1 MSSLHASRFKNLVA
15 RLLTFLFMIPIYR
28 KHTLL
33 FLLLLTLGQG
43 AFSQNRK
50 TDSLKLVVKN
60 ALSDTVKMSA
70 LVYWA
75 DLLSDTDPEE
85 ALRLYDQAQ
94 KLAEKNLSRKSV
106 KINDNGFSAGT
117 INEKGSGDE
126 PMSTLR
132 KKCLRMLGN
141 ALTGKGDAYGALRQ
155 DDKALEAYNQAINVF
170 TTLKSSG
177 AVASC
182 YYRCGQLMF
191 SGSKKKEALGYYTK
205 SMAIYEQAKD
215 KAGVAKVMGGMALIY
230 DHLGQVQEA
239 LRYYA
244 LSMKGYEE
252 VKDPDG
258 VSIALTNIANVYMAQ
273 GEMEKALLNYHRSL
287 KISEGL
293 KDKRG
298 VGLTLNNIGNVYYYH
313 GQYPEAL
320 GYYQQCLDLAKEIN
334 DKPGLARSY
343 INIASIYQLQKKLE
357 PALDYFKKGLR
368 LNEEL
373 GDKTGISIALN
384 NMSEVYTLMGKLDTS
399 LVYATKSLAM
409 IKEADNVEIM
419 TSLYINACNV
429 YLLKGNYDKS
439 LEYGLIALKYSKE
452 LGYPYL
458 QKNISE
464 KLKIIYQKKNN
475 PAKSLEMYEL
485 YVTMRDSLSN
495 EENRKAIYKTYIKHS
510 YEKKAVAD
518 SIKAFD
524 EKKIADA
531 KLSESQ
537 ATIRQERTQKLALYA
552 GFVLILIFTG
562 FIYNRFK
569 LSQKQKKIIE
579 VQKSFVDESQRK
591 IIASINYA
599 RRIQSSMLPA
609 PEEISH
615 FFQQNFVFFKPKDI
629 VSGDFYWFH
638 HEEHY
643 SYLAVTDCTGHG
655 VPGAFMTMIAHSLL
669 NEVVIEQKITSP
681 DKILDQLHSLVFK
694 ALKQH
699 KGDEYSQDG
708 MDMSLVKIDHKNKLL
723 YFAAARNHGFLVH
736 NAMIDVLKATP
747 KSIGGLSLLGEVE
760 PERKFNMET
769 IELKPDSLLVLSTDG
784 FFDQLNDEDKK
795 FGTNRFKELIV
806 HLSTQNPGDNLQL
819 LETTFNNW
827 KKETPQLDDV
837 LVLGVRL

>member
-1 MSSLHASRFKNLVA
+1 MLVEVVFA
-15 RLLTFLFMIPIYR
+15 
-28 KHTLL
+28 
-33 FLLLLTLGQG
+33 
-43 AFSQNRK
+43 QNRQ
-50 TDSLKLVVKN
+50 TDSLKLVLKH
-60 ALSDTVKMSA
+60 ADSDTVRMSA
-70 LVYWA
+70 LVRWA
-75 DLLSDTDPEE
+75 DLLSDSDPEE
-85 ALRLYDQAQ
+85 ALRRYDQAQ

-106 KINDNGFSAGT
+106 RINDNGFSSGT
-117 INEKGSGDE
+117 IQDKASAEE
-126 PMSTLR
+126 PMSTL
-132 KKCLRMLGN
+132 KKKYLHMLAGS
-141 ALTGKGDAYGALRQ
+141 LMGKGDAYGSLRQ
-155 DDKALEAYNQAINVF
+155 EDKALESYKQAVSVF
-170 TTLKSSG
+170 TTLKSNR
-177 AVASC
+177 AIATC
-182 YYRCGQLMF
+182 YRRCGQLMF
-191 SGSKKKEALGYYTK
+191 SGLRKKEALSYYTK
-205 SMAIYEQAKD
+205 SLAISEQEND
-215 KAGVAKVMGGMALIY
+215 KAGVAMATGGMALIY
-230 DHLGQVQEA
+230 EHLGQVQEA

-244 LSMKGYEE
+244 LSMKGYEA
-252 VKDPDG
+252 VKDADG

-273 GEMEKALLNYHRSL
+273 GDMEKALLNYHRSL
-287 KISEGL
+287 KISESL
-293 KDKRG
+293 KDKINA
-298 VGLTLNNIGNVYYYH
+298 GLTLNNIGNVYYYH
-313 GQYPEAL
+313 GQYNEAL
-320 GYYQQCLDLAKEIN
+320 GYYQQCLELAKEVN

-357 PALDYFKKGLR
+357 PALDYFKKGLK

-373 GDKTGISIALN
+373 GDKTGVSIALN

-409 IKEADNVEIM
+409 IKEADNMEIM

-429 YLLKGNYDKS
+429 YLLMGNYDKG

-464 KLKIIYQKKNN
+464 KLKVIYQKKNN

-495 EENRKAIYKTYIKHS
+495 EENRKAMYKTYIKHE

-537 ATIRQERTQKLALYA
+537 ATIKQERTQKLALYA

-569 LSQKQKKIIE
+569 ISQKQKKIIE

-609 PEEISH
+609 TEEISH
-615 FFQQNFVFFKPKDI
+615 FFPQNFVFFKPKDI

-638 HEEHY
+638 HEDDC
-643 SYLAVTDCTGHG
+643 SYLAVADCTGHG

-669 NEVVIEQKITSP
+669 NEVVIEQKLTSP
-681 DKILDQLHSLVFK
+681 DKILEQLHSLVFK

-708 MDMSLVKIDHKNKLL
+708 MDLSLAKIDHKNQLL
-723 YFAAARNHGFLVH
+723 HFAAARNNGFLVH
-736 NAMIDVLKATP
+736 DSSIEVLKATS

-760 PERKFNMET
+760 PERKFNMQS
-769 IELKPDSLLVLSTDG
+769 IALKPNSLLVLSTDG

-795 FGTNRFKELIV
+795 FGTNRFKELI
-806 HLSTQNPGDNLQL
+806 LSLYTQNAHDNFGL

-837 LVLGVRL
+837 LVLGIRT

>member
-1 MSSLHASRFKNLVA
+1 M
-15 RLLTFLFMIPIYR
+15 LTPTFMTPVYR
-28 KHTLL
+28 RYIVL
-33 FLLLLTLGQG
+33 FLLLLIPGKEAL
-43 AFSQNRK
+43 SQSRK
-50 TDSLKLVVKN
+50 IDSLRLIVKN
-60 ALSDTVKMSA
+60 AASDTVKTKA
-70 LVYWA
+70 LLEWA
-75 DLLSDTDPEE
+75 DLLSDTQPEE
-85 ALRLYDQAQ
+85 AFRLYDQVQ
-94 KLAEKNLSRKSV
+94 KLAEKNTQRKSV
-106 KINDNGFSAGT
+106 KISDDGFSQGA
-117 INEKGSGDE
+117 IAEKGDGDE

-132 KKCLRMLGN
+132 KRSLRDLGN
-141 ALTGKGDAYGALRQ
+141 ALTGKGDVYGTLRQ
-155 DDKALEAYNQAINVF
+155 TDKALDAYDQAVRVF
-170 TTLKSSG
+170 TLLKSGG

-191 SGSKKKEALGYYTK
+191 NSSKKKEALGYYTK
-205 SMAIYEQAKD
+205 SMAIYEQAGN

-239 LRYYA
+239 LRYYD

-273 GEMEKALLNYHRSL
+273 GEMEKALLYYHRSL
-287 KISEGL
+287 KISEKL
-293 KDKRG
+293 RDKIG
-298 VGLTLNNIGNVYYYH
+298 TGLTLNNIGNVYYYH
-313 GQYPEAL
+313 GQYNEAL
-320 GYYQQCLDLAKEIN
+320 GYYQQCLDLAKETN

-373 GDKTGISIALN
+373 GDKTGVSIALN

-429 YLLKGNYDKS
+429 YLLKGDYDKS

-464 KLKIIYQKKNN
+464 KLKVVYQKKNN

-495 EENRKAIYKTYIKHS
+495 EENRKAIYKTYIKHE

-518 SIKAFD
+518 SIKALA
-524 EKKIADA
+524 EKKVADA
-531 KLSESQ
+531 RLSESH

-569 LSQKQKKIIE
+569 ITQKQKQIIE

-609 PEEISH
+609 PEEIDH
-615 FFQQNFVFFKPKDI
+615 FFNQNFVFFKPKDI
-629 VSGDFYWFH
+629 VSGDFYWFY

-643 SYLAVTDCTGHG
+643 SYLAVADCTGHG
-655 VPGAFMTMIAHSLL
+655 VPGAFMTMIAHSIL

-681 DKILDQLHSLVFK
+681 DKILDQLHSLIFK
-694 ALKQH
+694 ALKQQ

-708 MDMSLVKIDHKNKLL
+708 MDMSLVKIDHKNRLL
-723 YFAAARNHGFLVH
+723 HFAGARNHAFLIH
-736 NAMIDVLKATP
+736 GSITEVLKATP

-769 IELKPDSLLVLSTDG
+769 VELKPDSLLILSTDG

-806 HLSTQNPGDNLQL
+806 NLSAQNAGDSLRL

-827 KKETPQLDDV
+827 KKGTPQLDDV
-837 LVLGVRL
+837 LVLGIRI

>member
-1 MSSLHASRFKNLVA
+1 MLANYFRNPVC
-15 RLLTFLFMIPIYR
+15 RRQLFMFII
-28 KHTLL
+28 LL
-33 FLLLLTLGQG
+33 SFGKGML
-43 AFSQNRK
+43 SQNREI
-50 TDSLKLVVKN
+50 DSLKRVAKQ
-60 ALSDTVKMSA
+60 ATSDTVRMDA
-70 LVYWA
+70 LLKWA
-75 DLLSDTDPEE
+75 ELLSETKPDE
-85 ALRLYDQAQ
+85 AFGLYDQVQ
-94 KLAEKNLSRKSV
+94 KLAEKYESRKSI
-106 KINDNGFSAGT
+106 KINDDGFSANR
-117 INEKGSGDE
+117 IQQKESSDE

-132 KKCLRMLGN
+132 RKYLRTLGN
-141 ALTGKGDAYGALRQ
+141 ALTGKGDIYSDTRQ
-155 DDKALEAYNQAINVF
+155 DHKALDAYDQAINVF
-170 TTLKSSG
+170 TTLKNG
-177 AVASC
+177 TAIASC
-182 YYRCGQLMF
+182 YYRSGQVMYN
-191 SGSKKKEALGYYTK
+191 GSKNKEALAYYTK
-205 SMAIYEQAKD
+205 SISFYEQTKN
-215 KAGVAKVMGGMALIY
+215 KAGIAKVTGAMALAY

-239 LRYYA
+239 LRCYA

-252 VKDPDG
+252 VKDADG

-298 VGLTLNNIGNVYYYH
+298 IGLTLNNIGNVYYYH
-313 GQYPEAL
+313 GQYDEAL
-320 GYYQQCLDLAKEIN
+320 VYYQQCLDLAKEIK
-334 DKPGLARSY
+334 DKAGLARSY
-343 INIASIYQLQKKLE
+343 INVASIYQLQKKLE

-368 LNEEL
+368 LNEDL
-373 GDKTGISIALN
+373 GDKTGIAIALN
-384 NMSEVYTLMGKLDTS
+384 NMSEVYTLMGNLDTS
-399 LVYATKSLAM
+399 LVYATKSLIM

-429 YLLKGNYDKS
+429 YLLKGDYNKS
-439 LEYGLIALKYSKE
+439 LEYGLIALNYSKE

-495 EENRKAIYKTYIKHS
+495 EENRKAIYKTYIKHE

-518 SIKAFD
+518 SIKTVD

-552 GFVLILIFTG
+552 GFLLILIFTG
-562 FIYNRFK
+562 FIFNRFK
-569 LSQKQKKIIE
+569 ISQKQKKIIE

-609 PEEISH
+609 REEITQ
-615 FFQQNFVFFKPKDI
+615 FFHQNVVFFKPKDI
-629 VSGDFYWFH
+629 VSGDFYWFY

-643 SYLAVTDCTGHG
+643 SYLAVADCTGHG

-669 NEVVIEQKITSP
+669 NEVVIEQNITSP
-681 DKILDQLHSLVFK
+681 DKILDQLHSLIFK

-708 MDMSLVKIDHKNKLL
+708 MDMSLAKIDHKNNLL
-723 YFAAARNHGFLVH
+723 HFAAARNQGFLIH
-736 NAMIDVLKATP
+736 DSGIDVLKATS

-769 IELKPDSLLVLSTDG
+769 VELKPGSLLVLSTDG

-795 FGTNRFKELIV
+795 FGTKRFKELI
-806 HLSTQNPGDNLQL
+806 LSLSAQSSAEQFQI

-837 LVLGVRL
+837 LVLGVRV

>member
-1 MSSLHASRFKNLVA
+1 MLVNYFRNPVCRRHLFIFIVLLAFGKGMLSQSRE
-15 RLLTFLFMIPIYR
+15 I
-28 KHTLL
+28 
-33 FLLLLTLGQG
+33 
-43 AFSQNRK
+43 
-50 TDSLKLVVKN
+50 DSLKRVAN
-60 ALSDTVKMSA
+60 HATSDTVKMDA
-70 LVYWA
+70 LLKWA
-75 DLLSDTDPEE
+75 DLVSETKPDE
-85 ALRLYDQAQ
+85 AFGLYDQVQ
-94 KLAEKNLSRKSV
+94 KLAEKYESRKSV
-106 KINDNGFSAGT
+106 KINDDGFSANR
-117 INEKGSGDE
+117 IQEKESSDE
-126 PMSTLR
+126 PISTLR
-132 KKCLRMLGN
+132 KKYLRILGN
-141 ALTGKGDAYGALRQ
+141 ALTGKGDIYSDTRQ
-155 DDKALEAYNQAINVF
+155 DDKALDAFDQAIKVF
-170 TTLKSSG
+170 TTLKNG
-177 AVASC
+177 AAVASC
-182 YYRCGQLMF
+182 YYRSGQVMF
-191 SGSKKKEALGYYTK
+191 NGSKNKEALAYYTK
-205 SMAIYEQAKD
+205 SISFYEQTKN
-215 KAGVAKVMGGMALIY
+215 KAGIAKVTGAMALAH

-239 LRYYA
+239 LRCYA

-252 VKDPDG
+252 VKDADG

-293 KDKRG
+293 KDKKG
-298 VGLTLNNIGNVYYYH
+298 IGLTLNNIGNVYYYH
-313 GQYPEAL
+313 GQYNEAL
-320 GYYQQCLDLAKEIN
+320 RYYQQCLDLAKEIK
-334 DKPGLARSY
+334 DKAGLARSY
-343 INIASIYQLQKKLE
+343 INVASIYQLQKKLE

-373 GDKTGISIALN
+373 GDKTGIAIALN
-384 NMSEVYTLMGKLDTS
+384 NMSEVYTLMGNLDTS
-399 LVYATKSLAM
+399 LVYATKSLIM

-429 YLLKGNYDKS
+429 YLLKGDYNKS

-464 KLKIIYQKKNN
+464 KLKVIYQKKNN

-495 EENRKAIYKTYIKHS
+495 EENRKAIYKTYIKHE
-510 YEKKAVAD
+510 YEIKAVAD
-518 SIKAFD
+518 SIKTVD

-552 GFVLILIFTG
+552 GFLLILIFTG
-562 FIYNRFK
+562 FIFNRFK
-569 LSQKQKKIIE
+569 ISQKQKKIIE

-609 PEEISH
+609 REEINQ
-615 FFQQNFVFFKPKDI
+615 FFNQNFVFFKPKDI

-643 SYLAVTDCTGHG
+643 SYLAVADCTGHG

-681 DKILDQLHSLVFK
+681 DKILDQLHSLIFK

-708 MDMSLVKIDHKNKLL
+708 MDMSLAKIDHKNNLL
-723 YFAAARNHGFLVH
+723 HFAAARNQGFLIH
-736 NAMIDVLKATP
+736 NSGIDALKATS

-769 IELKPDSLLVLSTDG
+769 VELKPGSLLVLSTDG
-784 FFDQLNDEDKK
+784 FFDQLNEEDKK
-795 FGTNRFKELIV
+795 FGTTRFKDLILS
-806 HLSTQNPGDNLQL
+806 LSTQNSSDQFQL
-819 LETTFNNW
+819 LETTFNDW

-837 LVLGVRL
+837 LVLGVRV

>member
-1 MSSLHASRFKNLVA
+1 MTSVYQRH
-15 RLLTFLFMIPIYR
+15 LLLF
-28 KHTLL
+28 L
-33 FLLLLTLGQG
+33 FLLLLISGKESVAQ
-43 AFSQNRK
+43 SRK
-50 TDSLKLVVKN
+50 IDSLKLVVKS
-60 ALSDTVKMSA
+60 ATSDTVKMDA
-70 LVYWA
+70 LLKWA
-75 DLLSDTDPEE
+75 DLLSDLQPEE
-85 ALRLYDQAQ
+85 ALGLYDQVYRM
-94 KLAEKNLSRKSV
+94 AEKHSSRQSV
-106 KINDNGFSAGT
+106 KINDNGFSANR
-117 INEKGSGDE
+117 IEEKGSNDE
-126 PMSTLR
+126 PLSTL
-132 KKCLRMLGN
+132 KKKYLRLLAN
-141 ALTGKGDAYGALRQ
+141 ALTGKGDAYGDLRQ
-155 DDKALEAYNQAINVF
+155 DEKALEAYEQAIKVF
-170 TTLKSSG
+170 TTLKNG
-177 AVASC
+177 QAVASC
-182 YYRCGQLMF
+182 YYRCGQVMF
-191 SGSKKKEALGYYTK
+191 NGSKKKEALAYYTK
-205 SMAIYEQAKD
+205 SMSFYEQAKD
-215 KAGVAKVMGGMALIY
+215 KAGIAKVTGGMALIY

-239 LRYYA
+239 LRCYA

-252 VKDPDG
+252 AKDADG

-273 GEMEKALLNYHRSL
+273 GEMEKALLYYHRSL
-287 KISEGL
+287 KISESL
-293 KDKRG
+293 KDKKG

-313 GQYPEAL
+313 GQYSEAL
-320 GYYQQCLDLAKEIN
+320 RYYQQCLDLAKEIH

-373 GDKTGISIALN
+373 GDKTGVSIALN
-384 NMSEVYTLMGKLDTS
+384 NMSEVYTLMGNLDTS

-419 TSLYINACNV
+419 TSLYINVCNV
-429 YLLKGNYDKS
+429 YLLKGDYDES
-439 LEYGLIALKYSKE
+439 LKYGLIALKYSKE

-475 PAKSLEMYEL
+475 PAKTLEMYEL

-495 EENRKAIYKTYIKHS
+495 EENRKAIYKTFIKHE

-569 LSQKQKKIIE
+569 ISQKQKQIIE
-579 VQKSFVDESQRK
+579 KQKSFVDESQRK

-609 PEEISH
+609 AEEIDH
-615 FFQQNFVFFKPKDI
+615 YFKRNFVFFKPKDI

-638 HEEHY
+638 HDGHY
-643 SYLAVTDCTGHG
+643 SYVAVTDCTGHG
-655 VPGAFMTMIAHSLL
+655 VPGAFMTMIAQSLL

-681 DKILDQLHSLVFK
+681 DKILEQLHSMVFK

-708 MDMSLVKIDHKNKLL
+708 MDMSLAKIDHENNLL
-723 YFAAARNHGFLVH
+723 HFAAARNHGFLIH
-736 NAMIDVLKATP
+736 DSRIDVLKATS

-769 IELKPDSLLVLSTDG
+769 VELKPGSLLVLSTDG

-795 FGTNRFKELIV
+795 FGTTRFKEMIV
-806 HLSTQNPGDNLQL
+806 NLSNQPEGEMRL

-837 LVLGVRL
+837 LVLGVRI